1 MSRKDD
7 RVPRE
12 EYEKLIRELEV
23 VVDFFLFYFHDRVII
38 LSFDKIK
45 VWNKTLTISAP
56 LKEFFCQEMLNS

>member
-7 RVPRE
+7 RVPRG

-23 VVDFFLFYFHDRVII
+23 VIDFFLFYFHDRVII

-45 VWNKTLTISAP
+45 V
-56 LKEFFCQEMLNS
+56 

>member
-23 VVDFFLFYFHDRVII
+23 VVDFFLI
-38 LSFDKIK
+38 LLS
-45 VWNKTLTISAP
+45 
-56 LKEFFCQEMLNS
+56 